1 MADGEGAGRQRR
13 GGYTALAQDSGGS
26 HGGASANL
34 DAHHHT
40 RGVSDPLAVVLA
52 HRLANAQ
59 RCSVSNCYSLAYG
72 ECDANRTDCEP
83 RSQSFC
89 NVDRSPGGYSDPYSS
104 P

>member
-13 GGYTALAQDSGGS
+13 GGRTSLAQDSGGS

-52 HRLANAQ
+52 LRLANGQ
-59 RCSVSNCYSLAYG
+59 RGPVSNCYSLAYG
-72 ECDANRTDCEP
+72 KCDANRTDCAP
-83 RSQSFC
+83 QSFC
-89 NVDRSPGGYSDPYSS
+89 NVDRSLDGNSDPYSS